1 MTNPHQAQIIRE
13 LRARIAAGDH
23 SVLSDPRA
31 TAILAKEQAELDAD
45 ISQLTQVLKAQAEK
59 QSELQEKQ
67 GELQARLLEAEQKLI
82 HSDVRDRT
90 PRDRSNTNPV
100 ASNFAAC
107 DQVNAFRAG
116 MPTSGR
122 LQITSGLRAALTNTG
137 RGDGGSIA
145 YPTAPE
151 RAPGILGT
159 PATRLNLLDALPVLP
174 VGAPVFEFVTIDAV
188 PVADY
193 QLKEGAEKAES
204 TVTPQLKRAEV
215 ATIAHHMTASLQV
228 LNDNAGLEQQMSEV
242 LGTGCR
248 LKLEHQLLNGA
259 GGEGEIAG
267 LLKQATVAAPVAA
280 TPADRIGEVLT
291 ALQADGWEP
300 RLIVMHPSDW
310 FGIASVRDTSGGY
323 VLGSPRDPAPAAL
336 WGVPVVLSASM
347 PSGKALVLDTAQVAV
362 LDRESVEVEASR
374 HHNGNFT
381 RNMVTLL
388 AELRAGLAVFAPSA
402 VRLLDLQPNP

>member
-1 MTNPHQAQIIRE
+1 MPQDFNVQAQQLSAGIEQIGT
-13 LRARIAAGDH
+13 RIG
-23 SVLSDPRA
+23 
-31 TAILAKEQAELDAD
+31 EY
-45 ISQLTQVLKAQAEK
+45 K
-59 QSELQEKQ
+59 QDTDQRL
-67 GELQARLLEAEQKLI
+67 GELQARLQEAEQRLI
-82 HSDVRDRT
+82 HADVRG
-90 PRDRSNTNPV
+90 PVPGARSTTNPV
-100 ASNFAAC
+100 ARGFADS
-107 DQVNAFRAG
+107 DQVAAFRAG

-122 LQITSGLRAALTNTG
+122 LKITSGLRAALTNPG
-137 RGDGGSIA
+137 RGDAGSTA

-159 PATRLNLLDALPVLP
+159 PAARLNLLDALPVLQ
-174 VGAPVFEFVTIDAV
+174 VGALVFEFVVVDSV

-204 TVTPQLKRAEV
+204 NVDPQLKRAEV
-215 ATIAHHMTASLQV
+215 ATIAHHTTSTLQV
-228 LNDNAGLEQQMSEV
+228 LNDNAGLESKLSEV

-267 LLKQATVAAPVAA
+267 LLRQATAATPVAI

-291 ALQADGWEP
+291 GLQAAGWEP
-300 RLIVMHPSDW
+300 RLIVLHPSDW
-310 FGIASVRDTSGGY
+310 FSIASVRDTSGGY

-347 PSGKALVLDTAQVAV
+347 PSGKALVLDTEQVAV

-381 RNMVTLL
+381 RNLVTLL

-402 VRLLDLQPNP
+402 VRVLDLQPTP